1 MPLPFLLFLAS
12 DPDELDGVD
21 APVSVLAALSWLW
34 LGEEEGS
41 GLRLRAAPIPE
52 SESLS
57 LELLLE
63 LLLEEEE
70 ELEEDEDE
78 EEEELLL
85 EDLLV
90 DFFFALFFAFLL
102 WKTHS
107 KLSALSMARASSPR
121 KGNLRSSCC
130 SHRRAMWCDGRG
142 RVRRT
147 EQRRVADKSEHN
159 KTKTTICTPAAV
171 GKQPHTRARMHVHT
185 MKRTF
190 LATRVFLQTS
200 PKLTRE
206 LKFCVTAMESSRL
219 STACH
224 QPPGSQKKRT
234 TNECEP

>member
-1 MPLPFLLFLAS
+1 MPFPFLLFLAS

-34 LGEEEGS
+34 LGDEEGS

-57 LELLLE
+57 LEELLE
-63 LLLEEEE
+63 LLEEEEE

-85 EDLLV
+85 EDLLLA
-90 DFFFALFFAFLL
+90 FFFARFFAFLL

-130 SHRRAMWCDGRG
+130 SHRRAMCCGREGTGATNGRAMNSAEKAG
-142 RVRRT
+142 RV
-147 EQRRVADKSEHN
+147 S
-159 KTKTTICTPAAV
+159 
-171 GKQPHTRARMHVHT
+171 
-185 MKRTF
+185 
-190 LATRVFLQTS
+190 
-200 PKLTRE
+200 
-206 LKFCVTAMESSRL
+206 
-219 STACH
+219 
-224 QPPGSQKKRT
+224 T
-234 TNECEP
+234 TNVNAAPAIPLQLHAHATPESARRAFAA